1 MTVWVKGEVVCSVCG
16 VTFMGVRNKAPGAP
30 RYCPEHARQRNLQR
44 SAERRQRFKPGSL
57 EREAENARRRELRAA
72 KAAAEVKAKK
82 VKPDKASVKGH
93 YETVSCPGDDYPE
106 GGEMTAISF
115 RYSLA
120 SRCYPDGMIVKRR
133 GVTYRVRGT
142 KLERIGA

>member
-1 MTVWVKGEVVCSVCG
+1 MTVWVKGEVTCSVCG
-16 VTFMGVRNKAPGAP
+16 LTFTGVLNKAPGAP
-30 RYCPEHARQRNLQR
+30 RYCKEHARQRNLQR
-44 SAERRQRFKPGSL
+44 SAERRQRTLPGSL

-72 KAAAEVKAKK
+72 KAAAEAKAKK

-93 YETVSCPGDDYPE
+93 YETVSCPNDEYPE

-120 SRCYPDGMIVKRR
+120 SRCYPDGMTVRRR
-133 GVTYRVRGT
+133 GVIYCVRGT
-142 KLERIGA
+142 KLERISA